1 MTGTGELSRVFM
13 QIGELVGS
21 INALHEKLDGQ
32 AVWAEK
38 QTDLLQV
45 ELRKVNDDLHEIE
58 RKHDAAVHLLASEVA
73 VIKTSHELIAEAL
86 KELQVPVR
94 EIMTL
99 RARAVGA
106 LFVLGP
112 IGATVLYF
120 VPEIWR
126 ATWKVLEAWFRNR
139 AA

>member
-1 MTGTGELSRVFM
+1 MTAGGEFSRVFM
-13 QIGELVGS
+13 QVGELVGS
-21 INALHEKLDGQ
+21 INALHEKLDSQ
-32 AVWAEK
+32 AVWAGK

-45 ELRKVNDDLHEIE
+45 ELRKVNDDLHELE
-58 RKHDAAVHLLASEVA
+58 KKHDAAVHLLASEVA
-73 VIKTSHELIAEAL
+73 IIRTSHELIAAAL
-86 KELQVPVR
+86 RELQAPVR

-112 IGATVLYF
+112 IGAAVLYF

-126 ATWKVLEAWFRNR
+126 ASWKVLDAWFRNR
-139 AA
+139 AT